1 MKLEDIRTGANLAGI
16 EPTQVV
22 SVVATVPLAE
32 GSIQLIYRT
41 PDGAMKER
49 LLSRADE
56 QSIDVATAE
65 RPFSF
70 DGDGAAFQLACEA
83 KRIDLAFLFDPMMA
97 VHTSNVEPL
106 PHQITAVYESML
118 PRQPLRFVLADD
130 PGAGKTIMAGLYIR
144 ELIMRADSHR
154 ILIVAPGSLVEQWRD
169 ELFEKFGLE
178 FHVYS
183 TQLEQTSPSGN
194 PFDDYAR
201 VIVRLDQLSR
211 NEELQDKLCAP
222 GWDLAVFDEAH
233 KLSAHYFGSKL
244 EKTGRF
250 RFAEKLGAH
259 VRHLLLMTA
268 TPHNGK
274 EADYQLFL
282 SLLDSDRF
290 YGKFRDGVHKVD
302 ASDLMRRMVKEELV
316 KFDGTPLFPERRAY
330 TVNYTLADIEAALY
344 ESVTEYVKTEMG
356 KADQLEG
363 ARKGSVGFAL
373 TALQRRLASSP
384 EAIYQSLK
392 RRKERLESRLRDE
405 KLGIRGRT
413 VLAETL
419 AHVPEDDDDL
429 NADEQENLE
438 ESLIDEATA
447 AKTMAEL
454 EAESIILQ
462 GLEKQAKAVVA
473 SGQDRKWDELSKI
486 LQNNPEMRDASG
498 RQRKVII
505 FSEHRDTLNYLYE
518 KISGVLGN
526 PDAIIT
532 IHGGTHRDERR
543 RLQALFR
550 SDPDVRVLVATDAAG
565 EGVNLQNANLMV
577 NYDLPWNPN
586 RLEQRF
592 GRIHRIGQTEVCHL
606 WNLVAKETREG
617 DVYHRLLKKLEVE
630 SEALKG
636 RVFDILG
643 EVFEETSLKDL
654 LMEAIRYG
662 DRPDVRARLSMKIDQ
677 ALDHDHLKSL
687 LNRSALAQETM
698 SADRLFAV
706 KEEMEKAEARR
717 LQPFFVRAFFLR
729 ALDAVGGT
737 AHPRE
742 SGRFEITH
750 VPAAIRERD
759 RRITGRNRREHE
771 PVLKRYERICFE
783 REDIQPLDKPGLQRA
798 VLMHPGHPLML
809 SMSDMILEEHANLL
823 RQGAVLVDPSD
834 EGLDPALLFLLT
846 HEIKSSDGTVL
857 SKRLQFVRV
866 GPDGN
871 AAFAGWAP
879 HLDLEPL
886 PDGERSLL
894 KNVLEAPWIAAGQEA
909 RALALA
915 AGTLVPEHY
924 NEVAHRR
931 IADVD
936 KTLNAVHERLTK
948 EISFWQDRWLK
959 LKEDG
964 EAGKDVR
971 LNLENAR
978 RTVADLESRLD
989 SRKRELQSMRHVVN
1003 GTPVVLGG
1011 ALIVP
1016 AGLMSKLRGHDPV
1029 DPVAANVMPPT
1040 TMAMRLRPRA
1050 MGPVKLA
1057 VRTPTALSHGEPP
1070 WAKLA
1075 VGSRTRAATASG
1087 SAWRHGRRDSVE
1099 RTNWARVFMRT
1110 PCRWWTGRARGASP
1124 ARAGR
1129 FRAGRRRRR
1138 GRRGW
1143 AAGAAARARRRV
1155 RGRGRSRRTFR
1166 WRARGDRQQRRGD
1179 ARVRERSVRA
1189 RRPAPGGVNEG

>member
-1 MKLEDIRTGANLAGI
+1 MAFAGGEQGVLRRRDSISVKLENIQSGNTLEGV

-32 GSIQLIYRT
+32 GSLQLIYRT

-56 QSIDVATAE
+56 QLISVATAE
-65 RPFSF
+65 LPFSF

-118 PRQPLRFVLADD
+118 PRQPLRFLLADD

-178 FHVYS
+178 CHIYS

-201 VIVRLDQLSR
+201 LIVRLDQLSR

-250 RFAEKLGAH
+250 RFAERLGAH

-302 ASDLMRRMVKEELV
+302 ASDLMRRVVKEELV

-330 TVNYTLADIEAALY
+330 TVNYTLSDIEVALY
-344 ESVTEYVKTEMG
+344 EGVTEYVKTEMG
-356 KADQLEG
+356 KADQLVG
-363 ARKGSVGFAL
+363 AHKGSVGFAL

-405 KLGIRGRT
+405 KLGLRGRQ

-419 AHVPEDDDDL
+419 TDVPEDDDDL

-438 ESLIDEATA
+438 ENLIDEATA
-447 AKTMAEL
+447 AKTVAEL
-454 EAESIILQ
+454 ESEIVILQ

-498 RQRKVII
+498 RQRKIII

-518 KISGVLGN
+518 KIAGVLGN
-526 PDAIIT
+526 PNAIVT

-565 EGVNLQNANLMV
+565 EGVNLQVANLMV

-643 EVFEETSLKDL
+643 EVFEEMSLKDL

-662 DRPDVRARLSMKIDQ
+662 DRPDVRARLTKKIDQ

-687 LNRSALAQETM
+687 LNRNALAQETM

-737 AHPRE
+737 AHLRE
-742 SGRFEITH
+742 AGRFEITH
-750 VPAAIRERD
+750 IPAAIRERD
-759 RRITGRNRREHE
+759 RRIAGRNRREHE

-783 REDIQPLDKPGLQRA
+783 REAIQPLDKTGLTRA
-798 VLMHPGHPLML
+798 VLVHPGHPLML

-834 EGLDPALLFLLT
+834 EGLEPALLFLLT
-846 HEIKSSDGTVL
+846 HEIKSGDGTVL

-866 GPDGN
+866 GPDGK

-886 PDGERSLL
+886 PNGERPLL
-894 KNVLEAPWIAAGQEA
+894 KDVLSAPWIAAGQEA

-931 IADVD
+931 IAHVD
-936 KTLNAVHERLTK
+936 KTLTAVHERLTK
-948 EISFWQDRWLK
+948 EIGFWQNRWLK

-971 LNLENAR
+971 LNLDNAR
-978 RTVADLESRLD
+978 RTIADLESRLE
-989 SRKRELQSMRHVVN
+989 SRKRQLQSMRHIVN
-1003 GTPVVLGG
+1003 GTPIVLGG

-1016 AGLMSKLRGHDPV
+1016 AGLTSRLRGDEPAG
-1029 DPVAANVMPPT
+1029 PVAATFAADTATRKRIEML
-1040 TMAMRLRPRA
+1040 AMD
-1050 MGPVKLA
+1050 A
-1057 VRTPTALSHGEPP
+1057 VR
-1070 WAKLA
+1070 
-1075 VGSRTRAATASG
+1075 RAEEASG
-1087 SAWRHGRRDSVE
+1087 CHVVDVSAAKCGWDLTSYPPPIDGKQPDPRHIEVKGRIK
-1099 RTNWARVFMRT
+1099 
-1110 PCRWWTGRARGASP
+1110 
-1124 ARAGR
+1124 
-1129 FRAGRRRRR
+1129 
-1138 GRRGW
+1138 
-1143 AAGAAARARRRV
+1143 AAGTVCISYNEMLYAFNQGDKFILAIVRVGEDDTVDGPHYIRNPFDREPGWGVASTNFHLDQLLSRAE
-1155 RGRGRSRRTFR
+1155 T
-1166 WRARGDRQQRRGD
+1166 Q
-1179 ARVRERSVRA
+1179 
-1189 RRPAPGGVNEG
+1189 

>member
-1 MKLEDIRTGANLAGI
+1 
-16 EPTQVV
+16 
-22 SVVATVPLAE
+22 
-32 GSIQLIYRT
+32 
-41 PDGAMKER
+41 
-49 LLSRADE
+49 
-56 QSIDVATAE
+56 
-65 RPFSF
+65 
-70 DGDGAAFQLACEA
+70 
-83 KRIDLAFLFDPMMA
+83 
-97 VHTSNVEPL
+97 
-106 PHQITAVYESML
+106 ML

-144 ELIMRADSHR
+144 ELIMRADARR

-178 FHVYS
+178 FHIYS
-183 TQLEQTSPSGN
+183 TVLEQTSPSGN
-194 PFDDYAR
+194 PFDDYPR
-201 VIVRLDQLSR
+201 LIVRLDQLSR

-233 KLSAHYFGSKL
+233 KLAAHYFGSKL

-274 EADYQLFL
+274 EEDFQLFL

-330 TVNYTLADIEAALY
+330 TVNYKLSDIEAALY
-344 ESVTEYVKTEMG
+344 EAVTDYVKTEMG
-356 KADQLEG
+356 KADELDG

-392 RRKERLESRLRDE
+392 RRRERLESRLRDE
-405 KLGIRGRT
+405 KLGNPRHGMRSPRLSAT
-413 VLAETL
+413 
-419 AHVPEDDDDL
+419 VPEDDDDL
-429 NADEQENLE
+429 NAEEQENLE
-438 ESLIDEATA
+438 ETLIDEATA
-447 AKTMAEL
+447 AKTVAEL
-454 EAESIILQ
+454 EAEIVILQ

-486 LQNNPEMRDASG
+486 LQNNPEMHDASG
-498 RQRKVII
+498 RQRKLII
-505 FSEHRDTLNYLYE
+505 FSEHRDTLNYLHQR
-518 KISGVLGN
+518 IAGVLGN
-526 PDAIIT
+526 ADAIVT

-550 SDPDVRVLVATDAAG
+550 SDPDVRILVATDAAG

-662 DRPDVRARLSMKIDQ
+662 DQPEVRARLTQEDRPGTRPRPPQ
-677 ALDHDHLKSL
+677 VALGPQRARPGDDERRPALRRQGGDGEG
-687 LNRSALAQETM
+687 RSPPA
-698 SADRLFAV
+698 SAV
-706 KEEMEKAEARR
+706 
-717 LQPFFVRAFFLR
+717 LR
-729 ALDAVGGT
+729 AGVLPEGLDALGGT

-742 SGRFEITH
+742 AGRFEITH

-783 REDIQPLDKPGLQRA
+783 REAIQPLDKPGLARA

-809 SMSDMILEEHANLL
+809 SMSDMILEQHANLL
-823 RQGAVLVDPSD
+823 RQGAVLVDPAD
-834 EGLDPALLFLLT
+834 EGLEPSLLFLLT
-846 HEIKSSDGTVL
+846 HEIKSGDGAVL

-866 GPDGN
+866 GADGKAVVCRLG
-871 AAFAGWAP
+871 AA
-879 HLDLEPL
+879 
-886 PDGERSLL
+886 S
-894 KNVLEAPWIAAGQEA
+894 
-909 RALALA
+909 
-915 AGTLVPEHY
+915 
-924 NEVAHRR
+924 
-931 IADVD
+931 
-936 KTLNAVHERLTK
+936 
-948 EISFWQDRWLK
+948 
-959 LKEDG
+959 
-964 EAGKDVR
+964 
-971 LNLENAR
+971 
-978 RTVADLESRLD
+978 
-989 SRKRELQSMRHVVN
+989 
-1003 GTPVVLGG
+1003 
-1011 ALIVP
+1011 
-1016 AGLMSKLRGHDPV
+1016 
-1029 DPVAANVMPPT
+1029 
-1040 TMAMRLRPRA
+1040 RPRA
-1050 MGPVKLA
+1050 
-1057 VRTPTALSHGEPP
+1057 
-1070 WAKLA
+1070 
-1075 VGSRTRAATASG
+1075 AA
-1087 SAWRHGRRDSVE
+1087 E
-1099 RTNWARVFMRT
+1099 R
-1110 PCRWWTGRARGASP
+1110 
-1124 ARAGR
+1124 
-1129 FRAGRRRRR
+1129 
-1138 GRRGW
+1138 
-1143 AAGAAARARRRV
+1143 
-1155 RGRGRSRRTFR
+1155 
-1166 WRARGDRQQRRGD
+1166 
-1179 ARVRERSVRA
+1179 
-1189 RRPAPGGVNEG
+1189 

>member
-1 MKLEDIRTGANLAGI
+1 MKLEEIEAGQSLAGV
-16 EPTQVV
+16 EASDVV
-22 SVVATVPLAE
+22 TVVAKVPLGDA
-32 GSIQLIYRT
+32 SVQLIYRT
-41 PDGAMKER
+41 PEGAMKER
-49 LLSRADE
+49 LLGRSDE
-56 QSIDVATAE
+56 AFIAIAQAE

-70 DGDGAAFQLACEA
+70 DGNGADFQLACEA

-97 VHTSNVEPL
+97 VHSSNVDPL
-106 PHQITAVYESML
+106 PHQITAVYESLL

-178 FHVYS
+178 FHIYS
-183 TQLEQTSPSGN
+183 SVLEQTSPSSN
-194 PFDDYAR
+194 PFDDFPR
-201 VIVRLDQLSR
+201 LIVRLDQISR
-211 NEELQDKLCAP
+211 NEELQEKLCAP

-274 EADYQLFL
+274 EEDFQLFL

-316 KFDGTPLFPERRAY
+316 KFNGTPLFPERKAY
-330 TVNYTLADIEAALY
+330 TVNYVLSKIEAALY
-344 ESVTEYVKTEMG
+344 EAVTQYVQTEMG

-384 EAIYQSLK
+384 EAIFQSLK
-392 RRKERLESRLRDE
+392 RRRERLEARLRDE
-405 KLGIRGRT
+405 KLGVRGRKAA
-413 VLAETL
+413 AETL
-419 AHVPEDDDDL
+419 SDIPEDDDDL
-429 NADEQENLE
+429 SAEEQENLE
-438 ESLIDEATA
+438 EDLIDEATA
-447 AKTMAEL
+447 AKTVAEL
-454 EAESIILQ
+454 EVEIGILKD
-462 GLEKQAKAVVA
+462 LEQQAKDVVA

-486 LQNNPEMRDASG
+486 LQNNPEMHDASG
-498 RQRKVII
+498 RQRKIII
-505 FSEHRDTLNYLYE
+505 FSEHRDTLNYLQG
-518 KISGVLGN
+518 KIAGVLGN
-526 PDAIIT
+526 PDAIVT

-617 DVYHRLLKKLEVE
+617 DVYHRLLMKLEVE
-630 SEALKG
+630 SDALKG

-654 LMEAIRYG
+654 LLQAIRYG
-662 DRPDVRARLSMKIDQ
+662 DQPEVRARLTKKIDQ
-677 ALDHDHLKSL
+677 VLDHDHLKAL
-687 LNRSALAQETM
+687 LNRNALAQETM
-698 SADRLFAV
+698 SAERLFAV

-717 LQPFFVRAFFLR
+717 LQPYFVRAFFTK
-729 ALDAVGGT
+729 ALEALGGT
-737 AHPRE
+737 MHQRE
-742 SGRFEITH
+742 GERAEITH

-759 RRITGRNRREHE
+759 RRLTGRNRREHE
-771 PVLKRYERICFE
+771 PVLRRYSRICFQ
-783 REDIQPLDKPGLQRA
+783 RDAMQPLDKPGLERA

-809 SMSDMILEEHANLL
+809 SMSDMILEQHANLL
-823 RQGAVLVDPSD
+823 RQGAILVDPAD

-846 HEIKSSDGTVL
+846 HEIKSGDGTVL

-866 GPDGN
+866 GPDGQ
-871 AAFAGWAP
+871 AHFAGWAP
-879 HLDLEPL
+879 HLDAEPL
-886 PDGERSLL
+886 AASERDLL
-894 KNVLEAPWIAAGQEA
+894 KDVLGASWLSSGQEQ

-915 AGTLVPEHY
+915 AQTLVPEHY
-924 NEVAHRR
+924 ADVAQRR
-931 IADVD
+931 ITHVE
-936 KTLNAVHERLTK
+936 KTLNAVHERLSK
-948 EISFWQDRWLK
+948 EISYWQDRWMK

-971 LNLENAR
+971 LNLQNVE
-978 RTVADLESRLD
+978 RTLSDLQSRLESR
-989 SRKRELQSMRHVVN
+989 KKELQAMRHVVN
-1003 GTPVVLGG
+1003 GTPVVLGA

-1016 AGLMSKLRGHDPV
+1016 AGLMSKLRGDAPV
-1029 DPVAANVMPPT
+1029 DPVSATFAA
-1040 TMAMRLRPRA
+1040 
-1050 MGPVKLA
+1050 
-1057 VRTPTALSHGEPP
+1057 
-1070 WAKLA
+1070 
-1075 VGSRTRAATASG
+1075 
-1087 SAWRHGRRDSVE
+1087 D
-1099 RTNWARVFMRT
+1099 
-1110 PCRWWTGRARGASP
+1110 
-1124 ARAGR
+1124 
-1129 FRAGRRRRR
+1129 
-1138 GRRGW
+1138 
-1143 AAGAAARARRRV
+1143 AAARARIERLAMQAVQKAEEAKGHRV
-1155 RGRGRSRRTFR
+1155 VDVSADKCGWDLSSYPPVTDGAQPEPRHIEVKGRVKGASTITVTRNEMLYAFNQGDKFVLAVALVGEDDAVDGPHYIRNPFDREPGWGVASINFDLGEMLA
-1166 WRARGDRQQRRGD
+1166 RA
-1179 ARVRERSVRA
+1179 
-1189 RRPAPGGVNEG
+1189 EGQ